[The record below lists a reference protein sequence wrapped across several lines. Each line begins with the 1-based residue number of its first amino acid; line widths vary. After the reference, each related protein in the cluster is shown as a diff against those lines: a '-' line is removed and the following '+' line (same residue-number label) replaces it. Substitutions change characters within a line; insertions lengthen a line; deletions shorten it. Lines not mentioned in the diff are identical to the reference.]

1 MEDLSFKKLLK
12 ILQVTNTDVGYG
24 PVSEVAVS
32 PVDQVIALAFH
43 HLLLFAIC
51 GCRRPDKQGNKMLAS
66 LINKSCYRVVIE
78 VNKPSAKQG
87 KTITREVH
95 YGSCKIQLYIEP

>member
-43 HLLLFAIC
+43 HLLLFAIR
-51 GCRRPDKQGNKMLAS
+51 GCRRPDKEVNKMLAP
-66 LINKSCYRVVIE
+66 LVNQRCCRVVIE
-78 VNKPSAKQG
+78 IIKTTTDQG
-87 KTITREVH
+87 KTITGQVH
-95 YGSCKIQLYIEP
+95 YGSCKIEF